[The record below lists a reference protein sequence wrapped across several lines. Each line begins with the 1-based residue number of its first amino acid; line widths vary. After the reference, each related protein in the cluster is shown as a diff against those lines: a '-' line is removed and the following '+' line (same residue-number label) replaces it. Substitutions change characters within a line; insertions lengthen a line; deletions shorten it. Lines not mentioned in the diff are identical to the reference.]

1 MKIQGKLVYKKS
13 TGKVIGYTEMGDL
26 NEEISEFSARC
37 CSPEA
42 DTLNIY
48 IKKLPHT

>member
-26 NEEISEFSARC
+26 NEEISEFSARY

-42 DTLNIY
+42 D
-48 IKKLPHT
+48 KKDI